1 MIPSMVKLSSRLQI
15 KIDRQLQNCSTF
27 RKIML
32 MVVVVV
38 FEMKENGDDE
48 EDNSNASLSNSYS
61 RMMSSKVK
69 LPSSFILG
77 GGLA

>member
-1 MIPSMVKLSSRLQI
+1 MTLI
-15 KIDRQLQNCSTF
+15 
-27 RKIML
+27 
-32 MVVVVV
+32 MVVLV
-38 FEMKENGDDE
+38 FEKEE
-48 EDNSNASLSNSYS
+48 EDDSNASLSNSYS

>member
-1 MIPSMVKLSSRLQI
+1 M
-15 KIDRQLQNCSTF
+15 
-27 RKIML
+27 ML
-32 MVVVVV
+32 MVVVWV
-38 FEMKENGDDE
+38 FEREESEERGNDDHE
-48 EDNSNASLSNSYS
+48 EDYSNASLSDSYS

>member
-1 MIPSMVKLSSRLQI
+1 
-15 KIDRQLQNCSTF
+15 
-27 RKIML
+27 ML
-32 MVVVVV
+32 MVVVG
-38 FEMKENGDDE
+38 FEKEENEDDE
-48 EDNSNASLSNSYS
+48 ERGNDSKRILSNSYS

>member
-1 MIPSMVKLSSRLQI
+1 M
-15 KIDRQLQNCSTF
+15 T
-27 RKIML
+27 L
-32 MVVVVV
+32 MVVVLV
-38 FEMKENGDDE
+38 FEKEENEEEE
-48 EDNSNASLSNSYS
+48 EDDSIASLSNSYS

>member
-1 MIPSMVKLSSRLQI
+1 
-15 KIDRQLQNCSTF
+15 
-27 RKIML
+27 ML
-32 MVVVVV
+32 MLVVV
-38 FEMKENGDDE
+38 FEKEENGDDE
-48 EDNSNASLSNSYS
+48 EDDSIASLSDSYS